1 MLTTDEIV
9 LTPETRVM
17 ASHLLEKLEG
27 VPLPTPTGWHV
38 LVLQWVRP
46 DVIKSSSSS
55 NAFQL
60 YVSETVQKEDQ
71 YQGRCGLV
79 LAVGADAYKDPK
91 FLGGPWC
98 KPGDW
103 VSWRNMESAASRL
116 TYNGVVIARL
126 ADDTIVDTGIDPRLV
141 S

>member
-1 MLTTDEIV
+1 MLTIDDIA
-9 LTPETRVM
+9 LTPETREM
-17 ASHLLEKLEG
+17 ASHLLEKLQG
-27 VPLPTPTGWHV
+27 VQLPTPTGWHV

-46 DVIKSSSSS
+46 TVSKSSNSS

-60 YVSETVQKEDQ
+60 HIPETVQKEDQ

-79 LAVGADAYKDPK
+79 LAVGADAYRDAK
-91 FLGGPWC
+91 FLGGAWC